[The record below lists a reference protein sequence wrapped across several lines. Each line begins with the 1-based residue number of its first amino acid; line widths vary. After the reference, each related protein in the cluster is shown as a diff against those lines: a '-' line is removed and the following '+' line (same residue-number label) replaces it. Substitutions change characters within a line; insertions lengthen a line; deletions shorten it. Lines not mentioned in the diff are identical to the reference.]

1 MRFNM
6 TVRYQCICM
15 IISSQFLLASA
26 YVEAASSESFEEI
39 EWIQLMPKDDL
50 DALLNPPDFLANIQ
64 DGSQQDSMASL
75 SEIAEENET
84 VRRFQQALT
93 SVRLIESFDK
103 KAVKIPGFVVPLK
116 SDEQQRVTE
125 FFIVPY
131 FGACLHLPPPPP
143 NQMIYGKVAEGFK
156 LSQLTEPFW
165 FEGVIHIETTNNIT
179 GTSAYGMVLDS
190 IQAFE

>member
-1 MRFNM
+1 
-6 TVRYQCICM
+6 
-15 IISSQFLLASA
+15 
-26 YVEAASSESFEEI
+26 
-39 EWIQLMPKDDL
+39 
-50 DALLNPPDFLANIQ
+50 
-64 DGSQQDSMASL
+64 
-75 SEIAEENET
+75 
-84 VRRFQQALT
+84 
-93 SVRLIESFDK
+93 
-103 KAVKIPGFVVPLK
+103 VKIPGFVVPLK